1 MSLTQRS
8 HAEDY
13 WLNSG
18 QSRSQNGHMNGG
30 LGSRLDGFMEKKELP
45 MYKDKP
51 YNYAGSRK
59 YTPLYRQKRVISGA
73 ILVIIGLAYWFGIFS
88 SSAVLPKSRDT
99 KKNVWDWLS
108 SPSISESVDWDDRR
122 QRVKEVFMLSWD
134 GYEQYAWG
142 MLYRLGARFIAQDTL
157 SIREFRVF
165 LEEQR
170 ANDHVL

>member
-13 WLNSG
+13 WGNSG
-18 QSRSQNGHMNGG
+18 QPRSQNGHTNGG
-30 LGSRLDGFMEKKELP
+30 LGSRLEGFMDKKELP

-73 ILVIIGLAYWFGIFS
+73 VLVVIGLAYWFGIFS
-88 SSAVLPKSRDT
+88 PLAVKSKPRDMSAW
-99 KKNVWDWLS
+99 NWLS
-108 SPSISESVDWDDRR
+108 SPVTPAFVDWDDRR
-122 QRVKEVFMLSWD
+122 ERVKEAFMLSWD

-142 MLYRLGARFIAQDTL
+142 TSFCFGGI
-157 SIREFRVF
+157 SII
-165 LEEQR
+165 
-170 ANDHVL
+170 